1 MDQGLATVIE
11 KYERYPQFLGIEITD
26 VNQRA
31 AMNDTMLHFAAE
43 LGSTED
49 IDVLVTSGAE
59 VNAVGDIGNTPLHGA
74 ALMGKVAAAR
84 RLLELGANPTL
95 RNELGHHC
103 QRGCRA
109 GGKRRRCFDLC
120 VELGRCHLGYRR
132 LLRVSLD

>member
-1 MDQGLATVIE
+1 MSMDQGLATVIE

-43 LGSTED
+43 LGAAED
-49 IDVLVTSGAE
+49 IDVLVASGAE

-95 RNELGHHC
+95 RNELGQCAVDVADIGGHDKLAEIL
-103 QRGCRA
+103 RGFKTCPDR
-109 GGKRRRCFDLC
+109 
-120 VELGRCHLGYRR
+120 
-132 LLRVSLD
+132 